1 MDPIE
6 RPGANDRWY
15 PHVTVASLATRDGK
29 YLLVQESYNGKSVLN
44 QPAGHVEKGETL
56 LQAVVRET
64 LEETGWNFVPA
75 FLCGIYQFVA
85 ANHETYIRFTYAGEL
100 ASKCEGRALDPVIE
114 NVLWLDRAALEN
126 RSGQLRSPVVLKC
139 ISDFE
144 NGNRLPL
151 QCVQQLNTKP

>member
-1 MDPIE
+1 MGTIE
-6 RPGANDRWY
+6 LPEANDQWR

-29 YLLVQESYNGKSVLN
+29 YLLVQESYNGKSVIN
-44 QPAGHVEKGETL
+44 QPAGHVEKDETL

-64 LEETGWNFVPA
+64 LEETGWNFVPE

-85 ANHETYIRFTYAGEL
+85 ANHETYIRFTYTGEL
-100 ASKCEGRALDPVIE
+100 TSKCEGRALDSVIE
-114 NVLWLDRAALEN
+114 EVLWLDRMSLEN
-126 RSGQLRSPVVLKC
+126 RQDQLRSPVVLKC

-151 QCVQQLNTKP
+151 QCVQQLK